1 MDNKSRRNTS
11 NQQIKRNTTRANTNT
26 AMKKQADRDDFQQ
39 KKKES
44 MLRSYKNFVDNHLKD
59 PTRQAKVKKD
69 SLYRMALELE
79 KNNSK

>member
-11 NQQIKRNTTRANTNT
+11 NQQIKKNT
-26 AMKKQADRDDFQQ
+26 AMKKQAARDDFQQ